1 MGFLNNE
8 GLTHLWS
15 IIKAQLGNKV
25 DKEAGKVLS
34 TNDYTTAENNK
45 LAGIAT
51 GANKTVVDSSLSS
64 SSTNPVQN
72 KVVNSAI
79 SNLNALV
86 GNTAVSTQISNAI
99 TAQKGAASGLATL
112 DESGK
117 ILSTQLPSYVDDV
130 LEGYLSSNKFY
141 KTKASDG
148 NYSNEMAG
156 ETGKIYVDLNTNKT
170 YRWSGSAFVVIFET
184 LALGETA
191 STAYRG
197 DRGKAAYDHAAAKG
211 AAFNSGLYKITT
223 NAQGHVTAA
232 TAVAKADITGLG
244 IPAQDTT
251 YSAATTSKNGLM
263 SSSDKTK
270 LNGIA
275 NGAEVNQNAFSN
287 IVVGSTTVAA
297 DSKTDTLTF
306 TAGKNITLTPD
317 TTNDAIT
324 IAAADVDVISNTTI
338 DEICV

>member
-34 TNDYTTAENNK
+34 TNDYTTAEKNK

-170 YRWSGSAFVVIFET
+170 YRWSGSAFVVISET

>member
-34 TNDYTTAENNK
+34 TNDYTTAEKNK

-130 LEGYLSSNKFY
+130 LEGYLSSSKFY

-148 NYSNEMAG
+148 TYSNEMTG

-170 YRWSGSAFVVIFET
+170 YRWSGSAFVVISET

-197 DRGKAAYDHAAAKG
+197 DRGKTAYDHAAAKG

-297 DSKTDTLTF
+297 DSKTDKLTF